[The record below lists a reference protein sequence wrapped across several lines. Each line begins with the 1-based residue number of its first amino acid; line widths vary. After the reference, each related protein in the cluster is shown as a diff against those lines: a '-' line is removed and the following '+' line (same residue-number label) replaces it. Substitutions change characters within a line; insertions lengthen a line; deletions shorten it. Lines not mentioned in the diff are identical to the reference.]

1 MRSVSVLN
9 PSWNRRN
16 RHQTPSSVMDLQLV
30 SLVRLTYMFR
40 FHNGFQH
47 SGNSFGISQPISL
60 IAILYHISE
69 WLHSANEWVEN
80 CNESKILTMSYIG
93 MTLFH
98 LKSPPNE
105 FITPLNEI
113 ISAMNEFTLTMKK
126 ITTPLNGCMTALKK
140 KVKPMI
146 GCMGLWKM
154 TTTKCLIT
162 NDRFQITNDKL
173 EMINALWLIP
183 MPKWPITN
191 YKWGV
196 RGNEILNSKLP
207 TANRLQLKATSYTS
221 AAAI

>member
-1 MRSVSVLN
+1 
-9 PSWNRRN
+9 
-16 RHQTPSSVMDLQLV
+16 MD
-30 SLVRLTYMFR
+30 S
-40 FHNGFQH
+40 N
-47 SGNSFGISQPISL
+47 IP
-60 IAILYHISE
+60 AILLAFLNQFLSLRYYIISPNDFTVLMNE
-69 WLHSANEWVEN
+69 LRIAMRAKSRQWVISVWHCFTWSRLRTSLSLLWMKVFLNEWE
-80 CNESKILTMSYIG
+80 
-93 MTLFH
+93 F
-98 LKSPPNE
+98 PPLNQ
-105 FITPLNEI
+105 FIMPLNEKLA
-113 ISAMNEFTLTMKK
+113 AMNEFTLTMKK